1 MIETLKRV
9 LSFALAVVLLAY
21 DALSAAFGPV
31 VRPVVAWL
39 GSLEPIARLGRAI
52 AALPP
57 YGALVLL
64 AVPFAIIEPV
74 KILALWWLAQG
85 HAVTGLVALA
95 LAHLASLLIC
105 ERIFH
110 AAKPKLMTIGWFAR
124 GYLALT
130 RIRDRAL
137 AWLRKTEVW
146 RACAALAVRIRD
158 ASPWRRARSRQASRR
173 RAGDTRTR

>member
-1 MIETLKRV
+1 MTETLKRV
-9 LSFALAVVLLAY
+9 LSLPLAAVLLAY
-21 DALSAAFGPV
+21 DALSALFGPL

-57 YGALVLL
+57 YGALALL

-74 KILALWWLAQG
+74 KFVALWWLAQG
-85 HAVTGLVALA
+85 HAVTGLIALA

-124 GYLALT
+124 GYRALT

-137 AWLRKTEVW
+137 AWLRGTEVW
-146 RACAALAVRIRD
+146 RVCAKAAG
-158 ASPWRRARSRQASRR
+158 RAKA
-173 RAGDTRTR
+173 TVRTRLFRLRPD